1 VQTIKRNLKVD
12 WTQPHREDVK
22 AAVRAAVRRVLRR
35 RNVREE
41 DFEPFL
47 GYILVQAEAL
57 YADWPL
63 GEYTMVESSTTTTA
77 SQS

>member
-1 VQTIKRNLKVD
+1 M
-12 WTQPHREDVK
+12 
-22 AAVRAAVRRVLRR
+22 RA
-35 RNVREE
+35 E

-63 GEYTMVESSTTTTA
+63 GEYVGVER
-77 SQS
+77 